1 MEITSVNNPLIKETV
16 KLYQKKRRDE
26 LNQFIVEG
34 DHLYLEAKKRGL
46 VKQVFTTDTSLVG
59 DDVVHVSSNVLEK
72 LTMTKSPQGIVAVC
86 EKPAQVDPTSKVLM
100 LEKVQDPGN
109 LGTLMRSA
117 LAFGFKTIVLD
128 RCVDVYND
136 KVLRATQGAVFE
148 LNIIEQNILEFME
161 EQPMYYVYGTS
172 LQGEPM
178 ESMKQFDNIALIL
191 GNEGSGI
198 TTRVLNLTD
207 QNITIKI
214 SEIESLNVA
223 VAGSI
228 LMHHLAK

>member
-1 MEITSVNNPLIKETV
+1 MEITSVNNPLIKETT
-16 KLYQKKRRDE
+16 KLYQKKTRDE

-34 DHLYLEAKKRGL
+34 DHLYFEAKKRGL
-46 VKQVFTTDTSLVG
+46 VKQVFTTDETMVG
-59 DDVVHVSSNVLEK
+59 EHVVHVSSNVLEK
-72 LTMTKSPQGIVAVC
+72 LTKTKTPQGIVAVC
-86 EKPAQVDPTSKVLM
+86 EKPKSGEPTSKVLM

-109 LGTLMRSA
+109 LGTLLRSA

-136 KVLRATQGAVFE
+136 KVLRSTQGAIFA
-148 LNIIEQNILEFME
+148 LNIIEQSILEFMD
-161 EQPMYYVYGTS
+161 EQPMYHIYGTS

-207 QNITIKI
+207 QNITINI
-214 SEIESLNVA
+214 SEIDSLNVA

>member
-1 MEITSVNNPLIKETV
+1 MEITSVNNALIKETV
-16 KLYQKKRRDE
+16 KLYQKKTRDQQ
-26 LNQFIVEG
+26 NQFIVEG

-46 VKQVFTTDTSLVG
+46 VKQVFTTDQAIVG
-59 DDVVHVSSNVLEK
+59 DNVVHVSSNVLEK
-72 LTMTKSPQGIVAVC
+72 LTKTKSPQGIVCVC
-86 EKPAQVDPTSKVLM
+86 EKPKSKEPTSKVLM

-109 LGTLMRSA
+109 LGTLLRSA
-117 LAFGFKTIVLD
+117 LAFGFETIVLD

-136 KVLRATQGAVFE
+136 KVLRSTQGAIFSV
-148 LNIIEQNILEFME
+148 NIIEQSILDFME
-161 EQPMYYVYGTS
+161 KQPMYHVYGTS

-178 ESMKQFDNIALIL
+178 STMKQKDNIALIL

-207 QNITIKI
+207 QNITIKTQNV
-214 SEIESLNVA
+214 ESLNVA

-228 LMHHLAK
+228 LMHSLAE

>member
-16 KLYQKKRRDE
+16 KLYQKKTRDE

-46 VKQVFTTDTSLVG
+46 VKQVFTTDASLVG
-59 DDVVHVSSNVLEK
+59 DNVVHVSSNVLEK
-72 LTMTKSPQGIVAVC
+72 LTMTKSPQGIVVVC

-161 EQPMYYVYGTS
+161 EQPMYHVYGTS